1 MDDLSRLVFT
11 VYRGAR
17 ELSFTHFQD
26 FALEQLKT
34 FVYYDRAQWGDSA
47 HDIESV
53 RNCTTGRLPSPL
65 QAPRVEL
72 ECAAHGKPEKAVLI
86 PDSHGANS
94 GWQRTVLTEAKSKTG
109 LRSAHCYRYAHE
121 LMTCFANPNTTSAKS
136 LSLFRVRKNQ
146 IFLEN
151 ECRLVK
157 NFLPHLIEALNINQ
171 AVHIEKIRNR
181 QQEAIWS
188 MAVADHAGNL
198 IVSEDEFD
206 RLLEEEWQ
214 CPRHM
219 AVPAELYHAITGK
232 PDQPFKGRE
241 IIVFNYEINHA
252 FFLKGRRRLPIDRLT
267 TREHEIAKLIAQGL
281 TYKEI
286 ARALNIAPATTRNH
300 MQSILEHANVH
311 NHAALAVQLQL
322 VN

>member
-1 MDDLSRLVFT
+1 
-11 VYRGAR
+11 
-17 ELSFTHFQD
+17 
-26 FALEQLKT
+26 
-34 FVYYDRAQWGDSA
+34 
-47 HDIESV
+47 
-53 RNCTTGRLPSPL
+53 
-65 QAPRVEL
+65 
-72 ECAAHGKPEKAVLI
+72 
-86 PDSHGANS
+86 
-94 GWQRTVLTEAKSKTG
+94 
-109 LRSAHCYRYAHE
+109 
-121 LMTCFANPNTTSAKS
+121 MTCFTNPNAVSTKV

-171 AVHIEKIRNR
+171 SAHIEKIRHQ
-181 QQEAIWS
+181 QQEPIWS
-188 MAVADHAGNL
+188 MAVVDHAGNL
-198 IVSEDEFD
+198 IVSDDEFNH
-206 RLLEEEWQ
+206 LLEEEWQ
-214 CPRHM
+214 CCKHI
-219 AVPAELYHAITGK
+219 ALPAELYHAITGK

-241 IIVFNYEINHA
+241 IIVFNYKINHLV
-252 FFLKGRRRLPIDRLT
+252 FLKGRRRLPIDRLT

-322 VN
+322 VNSLIH